1 MRATFFI
8 TTISALTAQAILALE
23 LETSSTLMASDS
35 HDIGLSWFDRRIE
48 ELSLS

>member
-23 LETSSTLMASDS
+23 LGTSSTLTASVDHEIES
-35 HDIGLSWFDRRIE
+35 TWFDRRIE
-48 ELSLS
+48 ALSLT